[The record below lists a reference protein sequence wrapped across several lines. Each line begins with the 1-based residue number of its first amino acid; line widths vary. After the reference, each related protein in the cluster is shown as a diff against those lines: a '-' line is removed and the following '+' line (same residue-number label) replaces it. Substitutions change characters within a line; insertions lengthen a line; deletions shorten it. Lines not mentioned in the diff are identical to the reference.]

1 MEGSN
6 LQFLRQSCGKC
17 EDRLSFLP
25 ESILHHILSF
35 LPTKCAIGIS
45 ILATRWR
52 YYWTSVP
59 ILDFSDDLL
68 RSTTRSYMDPFLKD
82 KFMSFVYR
90 VLLLHDSDIH
100 RFCLTCSHTY
110 HVSHF
115 NAWVSAVLKRK
126 VKELVIKLPSGLHSI
141 GLHNYLFR
149 CGSLAILH
157 IKGVGEKLPA
167 LITFS
172 SLKVLHLH
180 LTRFYWDK
188 PDEQVTFNLP
198 VLEEFRME
206 NSILW
211 NVNII
216 VFAPL
221 LMSLYIYEA
230 GYDFRDYDWKMKI
243 CAENLI
249 SLTMISRCL
258 RAYSL
263 NCLPTLVDASKYL
276 VGTREL
282 CNVKDL
288 VVSSDIVEGIVSPE
302 LTSIVPKL
310 FKVTNLGVINGDYIL
325 DGSHFVNLLCQVPN
339 IESLVFPDGLA
350 LRSSGEHVLTLTI
363 LDLDFLPHL
372 KTVEVRDDRDA
383 VRIFRN
389 CPSFEELSIVG
400 CYFSTPDVLQFPGP
414 NLREETL
421 SCLSNAAFEFAS
433 PPKDFNGIDRNLI
446 ECRAFEILER
456 VRNVRKL
463 ALEGLYIEASRVI
476 NWYPNLQTLCISIK
490 TLSLTSMGNMGGQI
504 PLEEL
509 NSQSMLKC
517 LRKVEIKYFGGSGSE
532 LDLVRFFA
540 WEWECDEG
548 NGYYL
553 LSYA

>member
-6 LQFLRQSCGKC
+6 LQFLGQSSGEC

-35 LPTKCAIGIS
+35 LPTKCAVGTS
-45 ILATRWR
+45 ILAIRWR
-52 YYWTSVP
+52 YHWTSVP

-68 RSTTRSYMDPFLKD
+68 HSTTRSYKDPFLKD
-82 KFMSFVYR
+82 KFISFVYR

-115 NAWVSAVLKRK
+115 NAWVSAVLKRE
-126 VKELVIKLPSGLHSI
+126 VKELIIKMSSGVHSI
-141 GLHNYLFR
+141 GLPNYLFR

-157 IKGVGEKLPA
+157 IKGIEDKLPA
-167 LITFS
+167 LISFS
-172 SLKVLHLH
+172 SLKVLHLYFTTFH
-180 LTRFYWDK
+180 WDESV
-188 PDEQVTFNLP
+188 EQVTFNLP

-206 NSILW
+206 NSMLL

-221 LMSLYIYEA
+221 LISLYIYET
-230 GYDFRDYDWKMKI
+230 GSDIVDCYWKMKI

-288 VVSSDIVEGIVSPE
+288 VVSSDIVEDIVSPE
-302 LTSIVPKL
+302 LASIVPKL

-325 DGSHFVNLLCQVPN
+325 EGSHFVNLLCQVPN

-372 KTVEVRDDRDA
+372 KTVEVRCFYGWENEISVIMFLLKNAR
-383 VRIFRN
+383 
-389 CPSFEELSIVG
+389 
-400 CYFSTPDVLQFPGP
+400 VL
-414 NLREETL
+414 EKMTIISVSTL
-421 SCLSNAAFEFAS
+421 SVDPEKQMKISKRLLMLPRAS
-433 PPKDFNGIDRNLI
+433 GCSVIDF
-446 ECRAFEILER
+446 
-456 VRNVRKL
+456 
-463 ALEGLYIEASRVI
+463 S
-476 NWYPNLQTLCISIK
+476 
-490 TLSLTSMGNMGGQI
+490 
-504 PLEEL
+504 
-509 NSQSMLKC
+509 
-517 LRKVEIKYFGGSGSE
+517 
-532 LDLVRFFA
+532 
-540 WEWECDEG
+540 
-548 NGYYL
+548 
-553 LSYA
+553 